1 MRLNEVKSEAKYTDS
16 TMVIKLAAT
25 YLIKQIQ
32 ISLHELKGVKVIKT
46 LNIFVNVK
54 QGVDLADMKNNW
66 NHWKRV
72 KIAEV
77 EIG

>member
-25 YLIKQIQ
+25 YLIKQIS

-54 QGVDLADMKNNW
+54 
-66 NHWKRV
+66 
-72 KIAEV
+72 
-77 EIG
+77 